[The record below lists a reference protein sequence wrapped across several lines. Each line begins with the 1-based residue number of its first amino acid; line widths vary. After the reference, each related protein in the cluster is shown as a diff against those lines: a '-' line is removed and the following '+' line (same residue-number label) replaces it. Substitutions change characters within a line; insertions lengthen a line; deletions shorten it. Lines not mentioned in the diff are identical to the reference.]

1 MLRTR
6 SAAACGAVL
15 RHWNSAAAIDT
26 KNMNARWTRMMTTS
40 LEYLSALRW
49 TEKKNRRSPT
59 QRCDE
64 HMDEHRARSEN
75 CVISHKPQVSGGV
88 NRFV

>member
-40 LEYLSALRW
+40 LEYLSALGRKRKIGAHRHSAAMNTW
-49 TEKKNRRSPT
+49 MNTERDPRT
-59 QRCDE
+59 
-64 HMDEHRARSEN
+64 
-75 CVISHKPQVSGGV
+75 V
-88 NRFV
+88 